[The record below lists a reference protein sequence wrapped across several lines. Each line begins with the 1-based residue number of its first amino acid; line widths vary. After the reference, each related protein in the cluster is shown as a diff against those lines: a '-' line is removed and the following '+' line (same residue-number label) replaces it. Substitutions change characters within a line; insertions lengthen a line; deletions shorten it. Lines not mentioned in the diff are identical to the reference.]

1 MAKRSN
7 KYHRPPPRELPKDG
21 AAFWGTRTQTDRFGV
36 EYLVRQMG
44 ASRATKFYI
53 CPGCNQ
59 NIPPGI
65 AHVVAWEPGREDDR
79 RHWHKPC
86 WQRWIT

>member
-1 MAKRSN
+1 MPRRN
-7 KYHRPPPRELPKDG
+7 NHQRPELRQLPKDG
-21 AAFWGTRTQTDRFGV
+21 AAYFGTRSVTDRFGV
-36 EYLVRQMG
+36 EFLVRQMG

-65 AHVVAWEPGREDDR
+65 AHIVAWEPGREDDR
-79 RHWHKPC
+79 RHWHKAC
-86 WQRWIT
+86 WQRFIS